1 MVRVKNP
8 DTLEEITHTINVLA
22 RISSNKEL
30 TMYYGAGSYY
40 TVRVFDDYGR
50 IAKNVTV
57 KFNLNGKNYYI
68 RTNNQGYASIKI
80 NLKPKTY
87 TISATYNGFTVKNKV
102 NVKSTEKKK
111 NLSKKKARII
121 KFTAKL
127 VNSKGTVLKYKYI
140 TFKFKGKIY
149 KRKTNRYGI
158 ATIGLKN
165 LRRVK
170 YTIYSSY
177 GKLTVKNTIKV
188 Y

>member
-1 MVRVKNP
+1 
-8 DTLEEITHTINVLA
+8 
-22 RISSNKEL
+22 
-30 TMYYGAGSYY
+30 MYYGAGTYY
-40 TVRVFDDYGR
+40 KVRVLDNYGN
-50 IAKNVTV
+50 IAKNVSV
-57 KFNLNGKNYYI
+57 KFTLNGKTYY
-68 RTNNQGYASIKI
+68 RTTNSQGIAGLKI
-80 NLKPKTY
+80 SLKPSSY
-87 TISATYNGFTVKNKV
+87 TVSASYKGFTVKNKIT
-102 NVKSTEKKK
+102 VKSTVITK

-127 VNSKGTVLKYKYI
+127 VNSKGAILKYKYV
-140 TFKFKGKIY
+140 TFKFKGKKY
-149 KRKTNRYGI
+149 LRKTNKYGI

>member
-1 MVRVKNP
+1 
-8 DTLEEITHTINVLA
+8 
-22 RISSNKEL
+22 
-30 TMYYGAGSYY
+30 MYYGAGSYY
-40 TVRVFDDYGR
+40 KVRVYDNYGR
-50 IAKNVTV
+50 IAQNVSV
-57 KFNLNGKNYYI
+57 KFSINGKNYY
-68 RTNNQGYASIKI
+68 RTTDKNGYASLKI
-80 NLKPKTY
+80 TLNPKVY
-87 TISATYNGFTVKNKV
+87 TISATYKGFTVKNKV
-102 NVKSTEKKK
+102 TVKPTVITK

-127 VNSKGTVLKYKYI
+127 VNSKGAILKYKYV
-140 TFKFKGKIY
+140 TFKFKGKKY
-149 KRKTNRYGI
+149 LRKTNKYGI